1 MKTLNAFGILVQ
13 TYFIVLAVNIVS
25 LFLIVLPVTTTS
37 RYVDFFAV
45 IVIGLITSFLVP
57 GVIAAVIF
65 LPILMIDK
73 SIRDFDIKGLIKR
86 YLPLVIL
93 PYAIILLVFGNWTII
108 IGDGLNFCLYIY
120 AEVVICIYVFCRTIV
135 KSKA

>member
-25 LFLIVLPVTTTS
+25 LFLIVLPVTTMS

-93 PYAIILLVFGNWTII
+93 PYAIIMLVFGNWTII
-108 IGDGLNFCLYIY
+108 IGDGLYFCLYMY
-120 AEVVICIYVFCRTIV
+120 VEVIICIYVFCRTIV
-135 KSKA
+135 KNKA